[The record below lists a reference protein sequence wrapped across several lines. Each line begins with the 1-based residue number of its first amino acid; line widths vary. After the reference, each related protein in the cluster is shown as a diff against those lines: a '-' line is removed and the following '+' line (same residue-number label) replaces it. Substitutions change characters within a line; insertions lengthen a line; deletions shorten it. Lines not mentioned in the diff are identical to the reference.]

1 MSKHSDYA
9 KELFKRGYNCSQSVL
24 VAFCDETGLDIE
36 DALKISS
43 SFGGGMG
50 RLREVCGAVSGMFMV
65 VGMKYGYTDPTD
77 KQKKSEHYNL
87 IQSLAKQFEQS
98 NQSIICRD
106 LLKINSKHDVPIRED
121 RTEAYYKT
129 RPCAE
134 LVEYAAQILDEYIEN
149 RNMEEKEMMKIAVA
163 GEGKNVTEHFGH
175 CVNFLIYD
183 VENGRIVNEE
193 SIPNPGH
200 KPGFL
205 PNFLADRGVN
215 IIISG
220 GMGGGAVDIFNERNV
235 EVVVGASGDAKT
247 AVQNY
252 LNGELQTTG
261 SVCHEHQHHDEC
273 GE

>member
-106 LLKINSKHDVPIRED
+106 LLKINSKHDVPIPED
-121 RTEAYYKT
+121 RTEAYYKK

-134 LVEYAAQILDEYIEN
+134 LVEYAAQILDEYIEIK
-149 RNMEEKEMMKIAVA
+149 NMEEKEMMKIAVA

-183 VENGRIVNEE
+183 VENGKITNEE

-215 IIISG
+215 VIISG

-247 AVQNY
+247 AVLNY
-252 LNGELQTTG
+252 LKGELKTTG

>member
-1 MSKHSDYA
+1 LSKHSDYA
-9 KELFKRGYNCSQSVL
+9 KELFKKGYNCSQSVF

-77 KQKKSEHYNL
+77 KSKKSEHYKL
-87 IQSLAKQFEQS
+87 IQSLAKRFENK

-106 LLKINSKHDVPIRED
+106 LLKLTSKLEAPIPED
-121 RTEAYYKT
+121 RTEAYYKK

-134 LVEYAAQILDEYIEN
+134 LVEYAAQILDEYIEIK
-149 RNMEEKEMMKIAVA
+149 NMEEKEMMKIAIA
-163 GEGKNVTEHFGH
+163 GEGRNVTEHFGH

-183 VENGRIVNEE
+183 IENGKITNEE

-200 KPGFL
+200 
-205 PNFLADRGVN
+205 
-215 IIISG
+215 SG

-247 AVQNY
+247 AVLNY
-252 LNGELQTTG
+252 LKGELKSTG

>member
-9 KELFKRGYNCSQSVL
+9 KELFKKGYNCSQSVF

-77 KQKKSEHYNL
+77 KLKKSEHYKL
-87 IQSLAKQFEQS
+87 IQSLAKRFENK

-106 LLKINSKHDVPIRED
+106 LLKLTSKLEAPIPED
-121 RTEAYYKT
+121 RTEAYYKK

-134 LVEYAAQILDEYIEN
+134 LVEYAAQKLDEYIEIK
-149 RNMEEKEMMKIAVA
+149 NMEEKEMMKIAVA

-183 VENGRIVNEE
+183 VENGKITNEE

-215 IIISG
+215 VIISG

-247 AVQNY
+247 AVLNY
-252 LNGELQTTG
+252 LKGALKSTG

>member
-9 KELFKRGYNCSQSVL
+9 KELFKKCYNCSQSVF

-36 DALKISS
+36 EALKISS

-77 KQKKSEHYNL
+77 KSKKSEHYKL
-87 IQSLAKQFEQS
+87 IQSLAKRFENK

-106 LLKINSKHDVPIRED
+106 LLKLTSKLEAPIPED
-121 RTEAYYKT
+121 RTEAYYKK

-134 LVEYAAQILDEYIEN
+134 LVEYAAQILDEYIEIK
-149 RNMEEKEMMKIAVA
+149 NMEEKEMMKIAIA
-163 GEGKNVTEHFGH
+163 GEGRNVTEHFGH

-183 VENGRIVNEE
+183 IENGKITNEE
-193 SIPNPGH
+193 SIPNSGH
-200 KPGFL
+200 RPGFL

-215 IIISG
+215 VIISG

-247 AVQNY
+247 AVLNY
-252 LNGELQTTG
+252 LKGELKSTG

>member
-106 LLKINSKHDVPIRED
+106 LLKINSKHDVPIPED
-121 RTEAYYKT
+121 RTEAYYKK

-134 LVEYAAQILDEYIEN
+134 LVEYAAQILDEYIEIK
-149 RNMEEKEMMKIAVA
+149 NMEEKEMMRIAVA